1 MLKLALHKK
10 VEVLIFLFTFSVHKD
25 CKCNFEHLK
34 LQKSRSV
41 NFLIYILCYKDC
53 KYNLE
58 HLKLLSPLKINIK
71 EYNYL

>member
-1 MLKLALHKK
+1 M
-10 VEVLIFLFTFSVHKD
+10 LIFLFTFSVDKD
-25 CKCNFEHLK
+25 CKYNLVHLK
-34 LQKSRSV
+34 LQKSGSV

-53 KYNLE
+53 EYNLE